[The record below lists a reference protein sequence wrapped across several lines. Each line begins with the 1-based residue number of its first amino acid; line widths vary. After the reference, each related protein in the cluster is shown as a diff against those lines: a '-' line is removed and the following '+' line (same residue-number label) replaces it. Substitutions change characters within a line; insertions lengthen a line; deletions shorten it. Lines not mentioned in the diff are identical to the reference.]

1 MTSPVLCNI
10 NAAICH
16 LISWACLGLRDHLK
30 RRGGVVGT
38 HFYVPTLLMTMPD
51 SFRTE
56 GGAGGGSSLT
66 SRWFRVWLMSICS
79 TFLLLGMQRAPQ
91 SHHLRDAP
99 ICSFLMWARLLLA
112 SGHLPSRLHLYWA
125 PDNLTLR
132 TATVFCREP
141 GSGGGIICLR
151 QHLSQ
156 LLNSDIVVGKQHRPR
171 GEKWVCPCSRELYWQ
186 KQAELNHGP

>member
-16 LISWACLGLRDHLK
+16 PISWACLGLRDHLK

-79 TFLLLGMQRAPQ
+79 TFLWLGMQRAPQ

-112 SGHLPSRLHLYWA
+112 SGHLHSLLHLYWA

-132 TATVFCREP
+132 IAIVFCREP
-141 GSGGGIICLR
+141 SSGGGR
-151 QHLSQ
+151 
-156 LLNSDIVVGKQHRPR
+156 LLNSDIVVGKQRRPR
-171 GEKWVCPCSRELYWQ
+171 GEKWVRPCSRELYLQ